1 MHGHV
6 YSSRDGIRVI
16 PPYGEGAF
24 DYSKGN
30 TRLSVKENVRS
41 AVALM
46 LADYA
51 AKVRDGAKAIGMR
64 EPSFWWENY
73 EYTIS
78 IREDYTA
85 RGTYVYS
92 VDKEGE

>member
-1 MHGHV
+1 
-6 YSSRDGIRVI
+6 
-16 PPYGEGAF
+16 
-24 DYSKGN
+24 
-30 TRLSVKENVRS
+30 
-41 AVALM
+41 
-46 LADYA
+46 
-51 AKVRDGAKAIGMR
+51 MR

-92 VDKEGE
+92 VDKDGE

>member
-1 MHGHV
+1 MHGHA

-24 DYSKGN
+24 DYTKGN
-30 TRLSVKENVRS
+30 SRNSTKENVRS

-51 AKVRDGAKAIGMR
+51 AQVRKGARNIGMG
-64 EPSFWWENY
+64 EPLFWWENH
-73 EYTIS
+73 EYTITV
-78 IREDYTA
+78 REEVE
-85 RGTYVYS
+85 RGTYTYHVYK
-92 VDKEGE
+92 DEGN

>member
-46 LADYA
+46 LTDYA

-78 IREDYTA
+78 IREDYT

-92 VDKEGE
+92 VDKDGE

>member
-16 PPYGEGAF
+16 PPYGEGAY
-24 DYSKGN
+24 DYTKGN
-30 TRLSVKENVRS
+30 TRKGRMENIAS

-51 AKVRDGAKAIGMR
+51 DQVRQDARNRGTR
-64 EPSFWWENY
+64 EVPRLWWEHS
-73 EYTIS
+73 EYTIV
-78 IREDYTA
+78 IHEEVE
-85 RGTYVYS
+85 RGTYTYHVHK
-92 VDKEGE
+92 DGE